1 MDPENAL
8 MRIVHLLPEMDE
20 GGVER
25 HVLWLATAQAAA
37 GCDVLVV
44 SAGGRLAESLAGR
57 EGGPK
62 HLTLPVHQKN
72 PFVAARCAFRLASLV
87 RREGWDMI
95 HAHSR
100 VPACIAWWTA
110 LLARVPWVV
119 TCHALYSRNFGLFPY
134 RKADGAICVS
144 ETVREWMRPFL
155 PPNAAVIPNGLPAP
169 RARWTPH
176 AADGRPLR
184 FCFIGR
190 LTRIKGIADIVDAF
204 CGLDAPGWSL
214 DVVGDG
220 PLLPELEERVERAGL
235 KDRIRFH
242 GYREDTETFLLSCD
256 CFLFPSR
263 SEGAGLT
270 LMTAL
275 AMGVPVLASDI
286 PAVREMITGGT
297 LLVRPGDV
305 EGWKKVL
312 SGVVSRRHL
321 SEVSPPARIWPTPE
335 ESAGRILDF
344 CERVVRSARKR

>member
-1 MDPENAL
+1 

-44 SAGGRLAESLAGR
+44 SAGGRLAQSLESHSGDGSFHGLR
-57 EGGPK
+57 
-62 HLTLPVHQKN
+62 HLTLPVHRKN
-72 PFVAARCAFRLASLV
+72 PFFGAQCAFRLASLV
-87 RREGWDMI
+87 RREGWDI
-95 HAHSR
+95 LHAHSR
-100 VPACIAWWTA
+100 VPAWIAWWTSR
-110 LLARVPWVV
+110 LAGAPWVV
-119 TCHALYSRNFGLFPY
+119 TCHALYSRNAGLYPY

-155 PPNAAVIPNGLPAP
+155 PRDSIVIPNGLPAP
-169 RARWTPH
+169 RERWTPL

-204 CGLDAPGWSL
+204 CGLGAPGWSL

-220 PLLPELEERVERAGL
+220 PLLQELEERVVRSGL
-235 KDRIRFH
+235 KDSIRFH

-275 AMGVPVLASDI
+275 AMGVPVLASNI
-286 PAVREMITGGT
+286 AAVREMGLGESSLI
-297 LLVRPGDV
+297 VPGDV
-305 EGWKKVL
+305 DAWAKALRKAV
-312 SGVVSRRHL
+312 SG
-321 SEVSPPARIWPTPE
+321 ARPIPSAGCVWPTPE
-335 ESAGRILDF
+335 EAAQRTSTFYEKCLA
-344 CERVVRSARKR
+344 

>member
-1 MDPENAL
+1 

-62 HLTLPVHQKN
+62 HLTLPVHRKN

-87 RREGWDMI
+87 RREGWGMI

-100 VPACIAWWTA
+100 VPAWIAWWTA

-155 PPNAAVIPNGLPAP
+155 PANAVVIPNGLPAP
-169 RARWTPH
+169 GTRWKPH
-176 AADGRPLR
+176 DAKTEVMRPVR

-190 LTRIKGIADIVDAF
+190 LTRIKGITDIVDAF
-204 CGLDAPGWSL
+204 CGLEAPGWSL

-220 PLLPELEERVERAGL
+220 PLLPELKERAERAGVN
-235 KDRIRFH
+235 DGIRFH

-275 AMGVPVLASDI
+275 AMGVPVIASDI
-286 PAVREMITGGT
+286 PAVREM
-297 LLVRPGDV
+297 LSDERRLVRPGDI
-305 EGWKKVL
+305 EGWRKKLESVL
-312 SGVVSRRHL
+312 HSG
-321 SEVSPPARIWPTPE
+321 EVRAPDVCVWPTVE
-335 ESAGRILDF
+335 KVTADIL
-344 CERVVRSARKR
+344 EYYKITG

>member
-1 MDPENAL
+1 MK
-8 MRIVHLLPEMDE
+8 IVHLLPEMDE

-44 SAGGRLAESLAGR
+44 SAGGRLAESLAGGER
-57 EGGPK
+57 GPK
-62 HLTLPVHQKN
+62 HLTLPVHRKN
-72 PFVAARCAFRLASLV
+72 PFVGACCAFRLASLV
-87 RREGWDMI
+87 RREGWDI
-95 HAHSR
+95 LHAHSR
-100 VPACIAWWTA
+100 VPAWIAWWTSR
-110 LLARVPWVV
+110 LAGVPWVV
-119 TCHALYSRNFGLFPY
+119 TCHALYTKNVGLYPY

-144 ETVREWMRPFL
+144 DTVREWMRPFL
-155 PPNAAVIPNGLPAP
+155 PVNAAVIPNGLPAP
-169 RARWTPH
+169 GALWTPH
-176 AADGRPLR
+176 ATDARVLR

-190 LTRIKGIADIVDAF
+190 LTRIKGIADIIDAF

-220 PLLPELEERVERAGL
+220 PLLPELEDRVERSGL

-242 GYREDTETFLLSCD
+242 GYREDTKTFLLSCD

-286 PAVREMITGGT
+286 PAAKEMG
-297 LLVRPGDV
+297 LEASFLVAHGDV
-305 EGWKKVL
+305 DAWVKALREAV
-312 SGVVSRRHL
+312 SG
-321 SEVSPPARIWPTPE
+321 ARPVPSAACVWPTPE
-335 ESAGRILDF
+335 EAALRTIAYYGRLP
-344 CERVVRSARKR
+344 A